1 MAFSFSSGFTKYTV
15 YYITQYIHV
24 VMVGFQNKCCSLAEL
39 KTSQISCIYLWH
51 YSWRTSVYHVFLW
64 VCFRLRCSLF
74 CCQPLFTLQVKPERS
89 FRSRSAEL
97 YNPLL
102 SSPLWIKSSESS
114 LGRLSCLDG
123 SCHWDPWDCTWL
135 SARDDATTS
144 LWYSVLPQSSETFS
158 LGGNAGRNTIRSQ
171 RDSYT
176 RSKALIT
183 HKQHHPPPPPTPKKS

>member
-1 MAFSFSSGFTKYTV
+1 
-15 YYITQYIHV
+15 
-24 VMVGFQNKCCSLAEL
+24 MVGFQNKLRDGWITKINAAVLQNWKHFRYPVFIC
-39 KTSQISCIYLWH
+39 WH
-51 YSWRTSVYHVFLW
+51 YFWWTSVYRVFLW
-64 VCFRLRCSLF
+64 MCFRLRCSLF

-89 FRSRSAEL
+89 FRSRSGSFTT
-97 YNPLL
+97 LL

-123 SCHWDPWDCTWL
+123 SCRWDPWDCTWL

-158 LGGNAGRNTIRSQ
+158 LGSNAGRNRIRSQ

-183 HKQHHPPPPPTPKKS
+183 HKQHPAPRKKVNWGKLNFKM